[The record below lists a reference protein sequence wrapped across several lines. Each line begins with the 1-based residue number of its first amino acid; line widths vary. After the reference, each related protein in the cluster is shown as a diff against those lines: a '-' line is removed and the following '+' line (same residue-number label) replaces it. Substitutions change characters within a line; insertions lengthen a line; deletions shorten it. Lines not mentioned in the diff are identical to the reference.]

1 MVGPEID
8 GGSLP
13 PVFSLECG
21 GGASL
26 GFQLVRGD
34 YRAYTRQTKQVA
46 SSSVSSSCSSA
57 LCSTPSRTWWQPS
70 TAASSSTPAGTPAW
84 TPCSGGPGRPWSSLS
99 TTFRCGHHLDK
110 RYKIHAF
117 TSTAGLPTESGESA
131 EEHKEGCDRNPAPD
145 REPLLQQVSV
155 PVFGRRPHRP
165 APGSLLGYQQAS
177 G

>member
-46 SSSVSSSCSSA
+46 SSSVEQQLQQRTVQYTEPDLVAA
-57 LCSTPSRTWWQPS
+57 LNCGFIFYTSWD
-70 TAASSSTPAGTPAW
+70 
-84 TPCSGGPGRPWSSLS
+84 SSLDPMLRR
-99 TTFRCGHHLDK
+99 TGAPLV
-110 RYKIHAF
+110 F
-117 TSTAGLPTESGESA
+117 TEYY
-131 EEHKEGCDRNPAPD
+131 
-145 REPLLQQVSV
+145 LQV
-155 PVFGRRPHRP
+155 RP
-165 APGSLLGYQQAS
+165 AS

>member
-1 MVGPEID
+1 MQYTEPDLVAA
-8 GGSLP
+8 LN
-13 PVFSLECG
+13 CG
-21 GGASL
+21 
-26 GFQLVRGD
+26 FIF
-34 YRAYTRQTKQVA
+34 YT
-46 SSSVSSSCSSA
+46 S
-57 LCSTPSRTWWQPS
+57 WD
-70 TAASSSTPAGTPAW
+70 
-84 TPCSGGPGRPWSSLS
+84 SSLDPMLRRTGAPLVFTEYYLQVRPLS
-99 TTFRCGHHLDK
+99 GDK

-131 EEHKEGCDRNPAPD
+131 EEHKEGCNRNPAPD

>member
-46 SSSVSSSCSSA
+46 STSVSSSCSSA

-99 TTFRCGHHLDK
+99 TTSRCSHHLDK

-117 TSTAGLPTESGESA
+117 MLLHPPQDCQLNLEKVRKNTKRAVTEILPPTE
-131 EEHKEGCDRNPAPD
+131 NPFCS
-145 REPLLQQVSV
+145 R
-155 PVFGRRPHRP
+155 
-165 APGSLLGYQQAS
+165 
-177 G
+177 